1 MCFFIILLLKN
12 ELSRMNET
20 TEKLKNERALDSIRF
35 KETFEMYRLN
45 MTELEVNISLI
56 AQFTLNLKFSFK
68 D

>member
-1 MCFFIILLLKN
+1 
-12 ELSRMNET
+12 MNET
-20 TEKLKNERALDSIRF
+20 TEKLKNERALDSLRF
-35 KETFEMYRLN
+35 KETFEIYRLN